1 VVVRLG
7 SYLCGAHMVPMQH
20 RHDSAGPP
28 TTLPS
33 EQPHYRYQHGKT
45 TTAVKYGYQSTSVAV
60 PSH

>member
-1 VVVRLG
+1 MVVRLG

-45 TTAVKYGYQSTSVAV
+45 TTAVKYGYQ
-60 PSH
+60 